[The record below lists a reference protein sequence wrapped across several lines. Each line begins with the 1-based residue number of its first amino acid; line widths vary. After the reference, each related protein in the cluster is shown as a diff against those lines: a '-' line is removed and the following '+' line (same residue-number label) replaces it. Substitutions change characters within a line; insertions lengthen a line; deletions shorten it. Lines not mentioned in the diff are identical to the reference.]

1 MREYAKVGPQFW
13 TSETGKALRRR
24 GSDAVIVA
32 LYLIT
37 SPHSNMLGLYYQP
50 IPYMGHETGLGEEG
64 ARKGLQ
70 ACIEVGLAS
79 YDPDSEMVW
88 VHEMAAWQ
96 VADELKPG
104 DKRCKGI
111 QKDYDALP
119 RNPFLGPWFDR
130 YAVAFHLA
138 NRRTDG
144 GPPDPRQGSLL
155 DDQNQGPPEAPSQAP
170 SKPGAGT
177 GAGAGTGDLARA
189 RSSPPPASAPA
200 HTREPPDDPARASAD
215 PPPEANGHS
224 PTAAGLA
231 CRAMR
236 QAGLQDTNPG
246 DPRLLALLGQGATL
260 EEFAGIAAEA
270 VQKRRGFAWVLTVL
284 QSRRAEA
291 AAIALAPPP
300 GPKPGEPTG
309 RQPLYVPPPDL
320 TPAEKAAAD
329 AKRRE
334 VMAKHRTPRGAT
346 P

>member
-24 GSDAVIVA
+24 GSEAVVVA

-70 ACIEVGLAS
+70 ACIETGLAS
-79 YDPDSEMVW
+79 YDSDSEMVW

-96 VADELKPG
+96 IADELKAG

-130 YAVAFHLA
+130 YSKAFHLSG
-138 NRRTDG
+138 RRTDG

-155 DDQNQGPPEAPSQAP
+155 DDPPKAPPQAPSQAP
-170 SKPGAGT
+170 SKPGT
-177 GAGAGTGDLARA
+177 GAGAGEGTKDLARA
-189 RSSPPPASAPA
+189 RSDPPRASAPA
-200 HTREPPDDPARASAD
+200 HEEPPDDPARASGE
-215 PPPEANGHS
+215 PPEANGHQ

-236 QAGLQDTNPG
+236 QAGLSDTNPG
-246 DPRLLALLGQGATL
+246 DPRLIALLEQGATL
-260 EEFAGIAAEA
+260 EEFAGIAEEA
-270 VQKRRGFAWVLTVL
+270 VRKKRGFAWVLTVL

-291 AAIALAPPP
+291 AQIALAPPA
-300 GPKPGEPTG
+300 PKPGEPTG
-309 RQPLYVPPPDL
+309 RQPLYQPPPPM
-320 TPAEKAAAD
+320 TPEDKARAD
-329 AKRRE
+329 AARLE
-334 VMAKHRTPRGAT
+334 VMAKHRQRRGAAS
-346 P
+346 